1 MNNFIQTGIITLEDL
16 PSNDYIQFKEELL
29 YKLIKI
35 SSKIAGNLIKLSELL
50 NIHVGKLLKFTSF
63 KNRRQN
69 ISIKDFKKIYNFLI
83 ENNHNINL
91 QNKIKSIGRHKGIL
105 NPKFPLDFNKKE
117 ACAFIADILTD
128 GGIDQRSKTHY
139 ANSEAIQIIYNL
151 NFINKLLTNKDLNIT
166 DKEIA
171 ELNKNPL
178 NTLRNIAKTSNI
190 KCKIFKIAEKV
201 YSIRYHRCLGRLLM
215 KLNIPKGSKIYNNP
229 CIPHNIKY
237 TNKKSLFKFLER
249 IFINEAEILKTRISI
264 SHAKNITNEVPN
276 KLKQNY
282 LNNPK
287 IYCKKLR
294 KFIKNNK
301 IGIPN
306 LIKDYQ
312 YIFNKIRCKVREPH
326 LGRIYLTQKNEIHV
340 SWELYIQGKNLD
352 IIKENCDLNSSI
364 KWSDLKLRDNFT
376 TRYKPKDRLAQILKT
391 AQKLKIFKSNNIK
404 KELNLSIATITT
416 YLKEP
421 IKNNIIIKEGKGK
434 NTIYKINYPP
444 RSSIEM
450 FTPSGI

>member
-1 MNNFIQTGIITLEDL
+1 MKSGIIAIKDL
-16 PSNDYIQFKEELL
+16 SNKEYIQLKEELI
-29 YKLIKI
+29 YNLIKT

-50 NIHVGKLLKFTSF
+50 NIHIGKLLKFTSF
-63 KNRRQN
+63 KNRRKN

-91 QNKIKSIGRHKGIL
+91 QNKIKSVGRHKGIL
-105 NPKFPLDFNKKE
+105 NPKFPINFNKKE

-128 GGIDQRSKTHY
+128 GGIDLKFKPHY
-139 ANSEAIQIIYNL
+139 ANSETIQIINNL
-151 NFINKLLTNKDLNIT
+151 NSINKLLTNKIINIT
-166 DKEIA
+166 NKELK
-171 ELNKNPL
+171 ELDKNPL
-178 NTLRNIAKTSNI
+178 NTLRNIAKKSNI
-190 KCKIFKIAEKV
+190 KCKIYKTPKGAYCIK
-201 YSIRYHRCLGRLLM
+201 YHACLG
-215 KLNIPKGSKIYNNP
+215 KILNLFNMQKGTKVYNNP
-229 CIPHNIKY
+229 KVPYNIKY
-237 TNKKSLFKFLER
+237 GNKEILFKFLER
-249 IFINEAEILKTRISI
+249 IFINDGEILKTRISI
-264 SHAKNITNEVPN
+264 SHAKNITNEVPD

-287 IYCKKLR
+287 IYYKELL

-312 YIFNKIRCKVREPH
+312 YILNKIRCKVRESH
-326 LGRIYLTQKNEIHV
+326 IGRIYITKKNEIHV
-340 SWELYIQGKNLD
+340 SWGIFLTGKNLD
-352 IIKENCDLNSSI
+352 IIKENCDLNNSS
-364 KWSDLKLRDNFT
+364 KWLKLKLRDNFT
-376 TRYKPKDRLAQILKT
+376 TRYKPEDRLSQILKT

-416 YLKEP
+416 YLKKP
-421 IKNNIIIKEGKGK
+421 IKNNIIIKEGKGR

-450 FTPSGI
+450 FMPSGI